1 VEGSGGLMSPLSD
14 EDYSATLAEEFGYR
28 LVVVAANRLGV
39 INHSLQ
45 TLITAAAFGEG
56 LEIAGVI
63 LNQLRSESDESILTN
78 HKQLEERIGVPIL
91 ADVAWQAKH
100 FEPEIDW
107 FALASQ
113 NC

>member
-1 VEGSGGLMSPLSD
+1 MSFSINFGLKVMKVS
-14 EDYSATLAEEFGYR
+14 
-28 LVVVAANRLGV
+28 
-39 INHSLQ
+39 
-45 TLITAAAFGEG
+45 
-56 LEIAGVI
+56 
-63 LNQLRSESDESILTN
+63 LTN